1 VDRENLKI
9 SFNSTPSAPTQ
20 TEGKPRIIRVKQDA
34 ADQLT
39 DERGPSASIKT
50 TAISDTLA
58 PFNREEWEKQLM
70 APKPVVKPAPKAP
83 SFATAGLMAR
93 HQPGFWE
100 RNARKIGVVAVVGT
114 TIPLGLVVAFM
125 MFEDGA
131 AAPQQAAGVE
141 EFVQETFSD
150 ASTRAVI
157 ADMTDVSAAVSI
169 PAGATAPI
177 AADLNA
183 AVLAGLK
190 PAMRPVARPAEMQ
203 TVPVKAMQVNEA
215 PAKAALE
222 ILSDAKLRMLRE
234 GILADS
240 YDIEPYQRE
249 GIQRVRVRIP
259 NAPLIDTASS
269 ELFLEAVARGDIE
282 MSPSLLTSSGDV
294 DVETMI
300 FNLVQK
306 SFMND
311 ETPEAS
317 EAALDM
323 SRKVFAASP
332 ARTEIVGGTRYYTV
346 QKGDS
351 LAYIAM
357 QFYGRPAAF
366 DRILE
371 VNRNTLQSPDKIQ
384 TGQRLI
390 IPG

>member
-1 VDRENLKI
+1 
-9 SFNSTPSAPTQ
+9 
-20 TEGKPRIIRVKQDA
+20 
-34 ADQLT
+34 
-39 DERGPSASIKT
+39 
-50 TAISDTLA
+50 
-58 PFNREEWEKQLM
+58 
-70 APKPVVKPAPKAP
+70 
-83 SFATAGLMAR
+83 
-93 HQPGFWE
+93 
-100 RNARKIGVVAVVGT
+100 
-114 TIPLGLVVAFM
+114 M

-141 EFVQETFSD
+141 AFVKETFSD
-150 ASTRAVI
+150 ASTRAVMV
-157 ADMTDVSAAVSI
+157 DMTDVSAAVST

-190 PAMRPVARPAEMQ
+190 PAMGPVARPAEMQ
-203 TVPVKAMQVNEA
+203 TVPVKAMQVNVA

-222 ILSDAKLRMLRE
+222 ILSDVKLRILRE

-259 NAPLIDTASS
+259 SVPLIDTASS
-269 ELFLEAVARGDIE
+269 ELFFEGVARGDIE
-282 MSPSLLTSSGDV
+282 MPPSLLTSSGDV
-294 DVETMI
+294 DVEAMI
-300 FNLVQK
+300 FSLVPK

-311 ETPEAS
+311 KTPVAS

-332 ARTEIVGGTRYYTV
+332 ARTETVDGTRYYTV
-346 QKGDS
+346 QRGDS

-371 VNRNTLQSPDKIQ
+371 VNRNTFQSPDKIQ

-390 IPG
+390 IPS